1 MYRVLYENIGKNRVE
16 GIIKY
21 NIRFPECVEK
31 DEDFCKAFMES
42 LDEEIKSLIIK
53 TGLKYE

>member
-1 MYRVLYENIGKNRVE
+1 MYKILYKKVLEDKYR

-21 NIRFPECVEK
+21 DLEFPSCVEK

-53 TGLKYE
+53 MGLKYE